1 MKKIHVV
8 KHQAA
13 TSKSPL
19 KGTMNEDEI
28 KLNMQLLKEIRNRK
42 MSVVD
47 GGDKN
52 LYSV

>member
-1 MKKIHVV
+1 MKKFQVI

-42 MSVVD
+42 ISVVE
-47 GGDKN
+47 GGDNN
-52 LYSV
+52 LQSV